1 MKKGVLVGEAAVR
14 EAAARIID
22 QRSAVSGRVLF
33 SGGGGGGGGIHP
45 PSVGGAYGGAYESG
59 IGAGKA
65 GGAGAAGTVG
75 TAGTAGVPLT
85 ALVAAS
91 HPVFH
96 IAHDAKAAASPGRPS
111 PLKVGSLQAYVKH
124 DATAEDVSSSIF
136 PVEEVH
142 RIGLLDLRLLNIDR
156 HHGNILV
163 HTAKNPAP
171 TPADLHRAGSVGF
184 NPFARTGGRDGGD
197 RDGGG
202 GEHAGGLGPW
212 GLGGGL
218 GNGEPVRRARC
229 ESYDTFYDMQ
239 GGGAGRSASNPQ
251 RPVVMG
257 GRGGASFGALGRGMG
272 RGGGGGMPGLALG
285 APGIPESN
293 CLDSTDPTGTRG
305 EMGGHERVER
315 GLRQAYGELNEF
327 NRNLHDNTHPQDTT
341 SPPPMPSAPGVM
353 GGMGGVMGDG
363 FSPPSC
369 PGSPFSMAGDGAGS
383 MGGGSI
389 ASSFSETH
397 SSMYG
402 SSLPGGSLPM
412 GMAGMAGMAGSM
424 GGEGEGGGEG
434 GGRGVRGGAASQS
447 RITLIPI
454 DHGFSL
460 PAVDTLEEVTS
471 ESFAWL
477 GWKQAHQPFSPA
489 VRAMIRGLDAQ
500 GDIEAIQAA
509 LAPESLAAQLRAIGQ
524 QRALNRAAEALR
536 LAQLDGPGGGG
547 SGNGS
552 GNGSGSGSGGGG
564 DGGGEGGNG
573 DGFVVQADQSTEA
586 AVLPSLALPASSIT
600 TLPVSSAQ
608 RHHHNEGLRLRRE
621 CLMTLRV
628 TTLVLQRAEAAGLTL
643 FEMGCLMCRH
653 GEELDDLVA
662 APGRGGM
669 GRLGGAVEAVE
680 DEVSPMSRFDSEHSS
695 SPSQSL
701 SPSSSGGSSG
711 GSGGSGGSSG
721 RGGMKEERD
730 ATFSSASSSSSSS
743 SLSPLERWIAETNRR
758 VGPLVPWGSA
768 GKKGAKTPRR
778 SGRALTEA
786 ERSWLLCLGRVVDES
801 LRHLNT
807 QGIAHSSG
815 RGASSGNSGNSGNSG
830 KCDAGGGGRSMSG
843 SVASVPGGA
852 ERPPRIADVQ
862 KSIAAYPWEG
872 GAE

>member
-1 MKKGVLVGEAAVR
+1 M
-14 EAAARIID
+14 
-22 QRSAVSGRVLF
+22 
-33 SGGGGGGGGIHP
+33 
-45 PSVGGAYGGAYESG
+45 GGAYGGTYGSG

-65 GGAGAAGTVG
+65 GGAGTAGMEG

-96 IAHDAKAAASPGRPS
+96 IAHDAKAAASPGRPL

-124 DATAEDVSSSIF
+124 DATAEDVSPSIF

-202 GEHAGGLGPW
+202 SEHAGGLGPW

-218 GNGEPVRRARC
+218 GNDEPVRRARC

-257 GRGGASFGALGRGMG
+257 GRGGASFGALSRGMG

-293 CLDSTDPTGTRG
+293 CLELTDSTGMRG
-305 EMGGHERVER
+305 GMGGHERVER

-327 NRNLHDNTHPQDTT
+327 NRNLHDNTHSQDTT
-341 SPPPMPSAPGVM
+341 STHPMPSAPGVVVGVVI
-353 GGMGGVMGDG
+353 GGMGGVMGGG

-369 PGSPFSMAGDGAGS
+369 PGS
-383 MGGGSI
+383 I
-389 ASSFSETH
+389 ASSLSETH

-412 GMAGMAGMAGSM
+412 GLDGMAGMAGSM
-424 GGEGEGGGEG
+424 GREGEGDGEG
-434 GGRGVRGGAASQS
+434 GGRGGRGGAASQS

-460 PAVDTLEEVTS
+460 PAVDTLAEVTS

-500 GDIEAIQAA
+500 GDIEAIQDA

-552 GNGSGSGSGGGG
+552 GNGNGSGSGSGSGGEGGG
-564 DGGGEGGNG
+564 DGGGGGGGEGGNG
-573 DGFVVQADQSTEA
+573 DGFVVQADQSKEA

-600 TLPVSSAQ
+600 TLPVPSAQ
-608 RHHHNEGLRLRRE
+608 LHHHNEGLRLRRE

-628 TTLVLQRAEAAGLTL
+628 TTLILQRAEAAGLTL

-653 GEELDDLVA
+653 GEEQDDLIA
-662 APGRGGM
+662 APGRG
-669 GRLGGAVEAVE
+669 E
-680 DEVSPMSRFDSEHSS
+680 SR
-695 SPSQSL
+695 P
-701 SPSSSGGSSG
+701 
-711 GSGGSGGSSG
+711 
-721 RGGMKEERD
+721 
-730 ATFSSASSSSSSS
+730 
-743 SLSPLERWIAETNRR
+743 
-758 VGPLVPWGSA
+758 
-768 GKKGAKTPRR
+768 
-778 SGRALTEA
+778 
-786 ERSWLLCLGRVVDES
+786 
-801 LRHLNT
+801 
-807 QGIAHSSG
+807 
-815 RGASSGNSGNSGNSG
+815 
-830 KCDAGGGGRSMSG
+830 
-843 SVASVPGGA
+843 
-852 ERPPRIADVQ
+852 
-862 KSIAAYPWEG
+862 
-872 GAE
+872 